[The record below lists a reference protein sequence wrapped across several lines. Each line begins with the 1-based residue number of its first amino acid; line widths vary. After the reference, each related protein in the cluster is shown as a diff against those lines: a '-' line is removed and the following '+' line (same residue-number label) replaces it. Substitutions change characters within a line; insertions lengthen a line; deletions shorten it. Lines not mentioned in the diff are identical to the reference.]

1 MVLERPGLDHG
12 EALEA
17 EQQQDRLLQ
26 PFVHD
31 DLAVD
36 DLRDAG
42 FAPVEELDRLVD
54 DGARLGGR
62 HRGGEVV
69 ASLPKPRD
77 LLGEVAHTR
86 SSAARRSNAST
97 RRSSVC
103 VSERRTC
110 ADPSG
115 P

>member
-1 MVLERPGLDHG
+1 MVLERARLRYR
-12 EALEA
+12 EAFDA

-42 FAPVEELDRLVD
+42 FAPIEQLDRLVD
-54 DGARLGGR
+54 DGACLGRRHHGR
-62 HRGGEVV
+62 EIV
-69 ASLPKPRD
+69 ASVPEPRD
-77 LLGEVAHTR
+77 LLGEIAHTR
-86 SSAARRSNAST
+86 SFAARRSNAT
-97 RRSSVC
+97 ARRSSVC

>member
-12 EALEA
+12 ETLEA

-42 FAPVEELDRLVD
+42 FAPIEELDRLVD
-54 DGARLGGR
+54 DGARLGR
-62 HRGGEVV
+62 RHHRGEIV
-69 ASLPKPRD
+69 ASVPEPRD
-77 LLGEVAHTR
+77 LLGEIAHTR
-86 SSAARRSNAST
+86 SFAARRSNARA

-110 ADPSG
+110 AEPSG